1 MGTFSAGPVCVS
13 VSPVAMS
20 VGLVSSGE
28 CWLLA
33 YNDMAWRTH
42 LFLILF
48 FPVGMFPTLW
58 GIASLSLLSTVCSLV
73 ASVFAGMSV
82 SLSLLPPA

>member
-1 MGTFSAGPVCVS
+1 MS
-13 VSPVAMS
+13 VSPMAVS
-20 VGLVSSGE
+20 LGLGSSGE

-48 FPVGMFPTLW
+48 SLVGMFPTLW
-58 GIASLSLLSTVCSLV
+58 GIASLSLLSTVYPLW
-73 ASVFAGMSV
+73 
-82 SLSLLPPA
+82 LLYLLACQCPSPSCPQLKYLKIMQMIS

>member
-1 MGTFSAGPVCVS
+1 MS
-13 VSPVAMS
+13 VSPLAMS
-20 VGLVSSGE
+20 VGLGSSGE

-33 YNDMAWRTH
+33 YNDMALRTH

-48 FPVGMFPTLW
+48 SPVGMFPTLW
-58 GIASLSLLSTVCSLV
+58 GIASLSLLSTVSLV